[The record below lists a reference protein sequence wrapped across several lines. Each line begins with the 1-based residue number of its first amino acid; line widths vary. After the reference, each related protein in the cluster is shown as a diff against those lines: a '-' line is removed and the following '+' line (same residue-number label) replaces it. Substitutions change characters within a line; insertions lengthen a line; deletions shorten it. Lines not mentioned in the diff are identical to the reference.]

1 MAPTRREF
9 LQRTITAAGSL
20 YVGAKLADSPTQAS
34 PPVALPRRKLG
45 RTGVEVAVIGM
56 GLASLGLGGYSRE
69 EFEATV
75 ETAIAQGVN
84 YFDVQPNYGQAE
96 KYFAPVLR
104 RHRERIFVVT
114 KTWEK
119 TRETALK
126 ALNTSLDSLGVASV
140 DAIFLNNIGLYD
152 LKQLFQPEGAL
163 AALKAMRARGQTRFL
178 GLSGHMGAEHFA
190 RALESGEFDIVMAPF
205 NFVDRHLYS
214 FERSIL
220 PMAEK
225 HRVGVVAMKTFG
237 GAVGLNYESRQQKA
251 MLPPQ
256 DHERAIRYVLGL
268 PGMCAAVIGCKDSG
282 EVRAA
287 ASAGRNDQQFSPEEL
302 AELEVHGKKL
312 ATVWGKRYPED

>member
-9 LQRTITAAGSL
+9 LQRTITTAGSL
-20 YVGAKLADSPTQAS
+20 YVGAKLGDLPVQAS

-45 RTGVEVAVIGM
+45 RTGVEVGIIGM
-56 GLASLGLGGYSRE
+56 GLAPLGLGGYSRE
-69 EFEATV
+69 EFKATV
-75 ETAIAQGVN
+75 EAAIAEGIN
-84 YFDVQPNYGQAE
+84 YFDVQPNYGKAE
-96 KYFAPVLR
+96 EYFAPLLR
-104 RHRERIFVVT
+104 SHRERIFVVT

-178 GLSGHMGAEHFA
+178 GLSGHMGSQHFA
-190 RALESGEFDIVMAPF
+190 RALKSGEFDIVMAPF

-214 FERSIL
+214 FESDIL
-220 PMAEK
+220 PVAEQ
-225 HRVGVVAMKTFG
+225 HGVAVVAMKTLG
-237 GAVGLNYESRQQKA
+237 GAVGLNYETRQQKA
-251 MLPPQ
+251 LLPGQ

-268 PGMCAAVIGCKDSG
+268 PGMCSAVIGCQNPD

-287 ASAGRNDQQFSPEEL
+287 ARAGRNYRPLTSEESVDLDAYGKQLAQQ
-302 AELEVHGKKL
+302 
-312 ATVWGKRYPED
+312 WGRRYPED